1 MPSPFGDDE
10 QFPNRPDT
18 LDFWRMSE
26 SVLKQ
31 DGKASESG
39 DSFHTILA
47 ELVDVESVIY
57 MAEQRAMFLINHK
70 GLPYSE
76 ILKGLLMSVYL
87 DAFTTGVNFQKAG
100 GTRQEDAGT

>member
-1 MPSPFGDDE
+1 MPSPFGDDD
-10 QFPNRPDT
+10 QFPDRPDT
-18 LDFWRMSE
+18 LDFWRLSE

-31 DGKASESG
+31 DGKASETTE
-39 DSFHTILA
+39 SFHTVLS
-47 ELVDVESVIY
+47 ELVDVESDVY
-57 MAEQRAMFLINHK
+57 MAEQRSTFLIRHK

-100 GTRQEDAGT
+100 GTRQ